1 MKCLPLFIC
10 LLLYFSSFTITTTK
24 AQSFTGYD
32 VTSYAGVYGTLYN
45 PANIL
50 DHRVRADVN
59 LAGFS
64 FSEANNI
71 VKLKL
76 KLKNTD
82 DGAAI
87 DMPTNRTGRMGFQ
100 TDVLGPSFMI
110 RLSDKHAFAVTTR
123 FRTQVNA
130 DKLSAPLINLSLLK
144 DVSSLNHLPITAPGG
159 AVQAQAWNELA
170 FTYSRQVAI
179 SNFGVWK
186 AAVSLKLTGGQ
197 GAAYFKA
204 DKVRFIYNDSLRTN
218 QALQEAYGGATNA
231 TGTVNLAYADF
242 MDDWGDQY
250 NYRFFR
256 QPGIAADIGVT
267 YEYRDAMQ
275 VYETAYNENTLNYK
289 WKAGASITDI
299 GSIKYNASPNS
310 ATARFTGQTY
320 IFNDLV
326 VPADSSNLPQIIR
339 YYKTTFNGTGGAP
352 YFTMALPTT
361 LHVMFDYSFNKWF
374 STAAHFSMPLLGS
387 TFPYYTGTHTLS
399 MLTVTPR
406 AELPWIGAYLP
417 ISYHF
422 AAGLQVG
429 SALRLGPLVA
439 GSATAI
445 SSLLLGK
452 GKGVD
457 AYFILRIPFFGY
469 REYKRQEATPTH
481 IKLSKLAQKIFGCP
495 RKL

>member
-1 MKCLPLFIC
+1 MKCFRLAIF
-10 LLLYFSSFTITTTK
+10 LYCSSFTLAIAK

-32 VTSYAGVYGTLYN
+32 VASYSGVYGTLYN

-71 VKLKL
+71 VKLQFR
-76 KLKNTD
+76 NTD
-82 DGAAI
+82 NGATLNF
-87 DMPTNRTGRMGFQ
+87 PTHKTGRAGFQ
-100 TDVLGPSFMI
+100 TDILGPSFMV
-110 RLSDKHAFAVTTR
+110 RLSDKHAFAISTR
-123 FRTQVNA
+123 FRAQANV
-130 DKLSAPLINLSLLK
+130 DKLSAPVLNLSLLK
-144 DVSSLNHLPITAPGG
+144 DVKSLNHLPITAPGG
-159 AVQAQAWNELA
+159 TIQAHAWNELA

-179 SNFGVWK
+179 SDLGVWK
-186 AAVSLKLTGGQ
+186 AAISLKFTGGQ

-204 DKVRFIYNDSLRTN
+204 NNLRFIYNDSLRTN
-218 QALQEAYGGATNA
+218 QALREAYGGAANTSGNI
-231 TGTVNLAYADF
+231 NLAYANF
-242 MDDWGDQY
+242 MDDWGDTH
-250 NYRFFR
+250 NYHFFR

-267 YEYRDAMQ
+267 YEYRDVMQ

-289 WKAGASITDI
+289 WKAGASVTDI

-310 ATARFTGQTY
+310 ASVRFAGQTY
-320 IFNDLV
+320 VFNDLA
-326 VPADSSNLPQIIR
+326 VPADSSSLQQIVR
-339 YYKTTFNGTGGAP
+339 YYKTTFNGSNGAP

-374 STAAHFSMPLLGS
+374 STAAHFSMPLLGAA
-387 TFPYYTGTHTLS
+387 FPYYTGTHNLS
-399 MLTVTPR
+399 MLTITPR
-406 AELPWIGAYLP
+406 AELPWVGAYLP

-429 SALRLGPLVA
+429 SAVRLGPLVI
-439 GSATAI
+439 GSATAA
-445 SSLLLGK
+445 SSILLGK

-469 REYKRQEATPTH
+469 REYKEKDRAPVH
-481 IKLSKLAQKIFGCP
+481 NKWSKLARKIFGCP
-495 RKL
+495 RL